1 VHARPRVSASSSNGF
16 VTVSFA
22 TNPRQGRAAAWSS
35 RWLDELSRSTA
46 LTVMMSTAEVGPMID
61 PSPPSP
67 LHLYFS
73 NLGLGLLF
81 QFDSEIDSFLFPNKI
96 YNLARLWYH

>member
-1 VHARPRVSASSSNGF
+1 
-16 VTVSFA
+16 
-22 TNPRQGRAAAWSS
+22 
-35 RWLDELSRSTA
+35 
-46 LTVMMSTAEVGPMID
+46 MMPTAEVGPTID
-61 PSPPSP
+61 PSPPNP